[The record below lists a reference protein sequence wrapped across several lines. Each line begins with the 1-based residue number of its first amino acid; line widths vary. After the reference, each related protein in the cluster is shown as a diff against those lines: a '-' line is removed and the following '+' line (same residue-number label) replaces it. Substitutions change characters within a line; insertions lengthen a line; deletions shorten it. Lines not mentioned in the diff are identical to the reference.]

1 MTFCGIGK
9 RFSLCGEEQY
19 ETIGAFWDELAAIYG
34 LENLQGLGYGW
45 SGDTME
51 YAIGLKVGEIKGC
64 NVCITLPEQ
73 GWHRVNGRT
82 DALRE
87 LYDEIYREGALTYEI
102 ETFCEN
108 GDCTVVY
115 CREP

>member
-9 RFSLCGEEQY
+9 RFSLRGEEQY

-34 LENLQGLGYGW
+34 LECLQGLGYGW

-51 YAIGLKVGEIKGC
+51 YAIGLKDGEIEGW
-64 NVCITLPEQ
+64 NLCIALPEQ
-73 GWHRVNGRT
+73 GWHKVCGRT
-82 DALRE
+82 NDLKE
-87 LYDEIYREGALTYEI
+87 LYDEIYREGPLTYEI
-102 ETFCEN
+102 ETFNEN
-108 GDCTVVY
+108 GDCTVIY